1 MKVKN
6 AGKLEPQA
14 VEGHFVG
21 YDEQSKGYRIY
32 FPRRRSVIVEHD
44 VYFDKDAIVDV
55 GDVVF
60 EGETEGTELS
70 NPTIPIKAPTSV
82 PKTSDMDTPHDIT
95 KMTPISAHV
104 TPPLIPIKPC
114 QNSLA
119 GLPQYDPLQY
129 GHGKSR
135 SATKKDKT
143 ALVVEGQGGFE
154 ASGVEFDDPA
164 EADCFREAVHE
175 ALSAV
180 TEDQPLIESAINGSE
195 SDDWKRAIKEELTQ
209 IEKLGTWE
217 FIEAPDDANIIPCR
231 WVLRRK
237 HDAQGQV
244 SRYKAHLVVKGFH
257 QQFGVNYTDTF
268 TPTVCPA
275 TLRILLALGAAK
287 GDDIIIEQ
295 ADVKN
300 AYLNSWMHDD
310 EVVLMDIPKFYQ
322 LFRQLPEEFKK
333 LLKEGKRVVL
343 RLKRPLYGT
352 KQGAHHWYEELK
364 RILQLLGFKVSIAD
378 KATFYK
384 VDGNRFLVIA
394 TATDNFTIV
403 TNSRPRP
410 KLS

>member
-1 MKVKN
+1 
-6 AGKLEPQA
+6 
-14 VEGHFVG
+14 
-21 YDEQSKGYRIY
+21 
-32 FPRRRSVIVEHD
+32 
-44 VYFDKDAIVDV
+44 
-55 GDVVF
+55 
-60 EGETEGTELS
+60 
-70 NPTIPIKAPTSV
+70 
-82 PKTSDMDTPHDIT
+82 
-95 KMTPISAHV
+95 
-104 TPPLIPIKPC
+104 
-114 QNSLA
+114 
-119 GLPQYDPLQY
+119 
-129 GHGKSR
+129 
-135 SATKKDKT
+135 
-143 ALVVEGQGGFE
+143 VVEGQGGFE

-175 ALSAV
+175 ALSAI

-195 SDDWKRAIKEELTQ
+195 SDDWKQAIKEELTQ

-217 FIEAPDDANIIPCR
+217 FIEAPNNTNIIPCR
-231 WVLRRK
+231 WVLCCKR
-237 HDAQGQV
+237 DAQGQV
-244 SRYKAHLVVKGFH
+244 SHYKARLVVKGFR
-257 QQFGVNYTDTF
+257 QQFGVDYTDTF
-268 TPTVCPA
+268 APTVRPA
-275 TLRILLALGAAK
+275 TLCILLTLGAAK

-295 ADVKN
+295 ADIKN

-343 RLKRPLYGT
+343 RLKRPLYGM